1 MKKAFNKILEF
12 IKQMIT
18 SGSGVSS
25 KRVAGIIG
33 WIAFIWVIIYCTIQ
47 DKFLFLPL
55 FHILVIVSL
64 AICSSALLGL
74 ETITNIW
81 NNGKNK
87 NL

>member
-1 MKKAFNKILEF
+1 MKKVFNKILEF
-12 IKQMIT
+12 IKQMMI

-47 DKFLFLPL
+47 DKQAPL
-55 FHILVIVSL
+55 MAETL

>member
-1 MKKAFNKILEF
+1 MKKVFNKILEF
-12 IKQMIT
+12 IKQMLT

-33 WIAFIWVIIYCTIQ
+33 WISFIWVIIYCTIQ
-47 DKFLFLPL
+47 ETQAPL
-55 FHILVIVSL
+55 MADTL

>member
-1 MKKAFNKILEF
+1 MKTFFNKAIEF
-12 IKQMIT
+12 LKQMLT

-33 WIAFIWVIIYCTIQ
+33 WISFIWVIIYCTIQ
-47 DKFLFLPL
+47 ERQAPL
-55 FHILVIVSL
+55 MADTL
-64 AICSSALLGL
+64 AICSSALLGP

>member
-1 MKKAFNKILEF
+1 MKKVFNKILEF

-33 WIAFIWVIIYCTIQ
+33 WMAFIWVIIYCTIQ
-47 DKFLFLPL
+47 DKQAPL
-55 FHILVIVSL
+55 MAETL

>member
-1 MKKAFNKILEF
+1 MKKVFSKILEF

-33 WIAFIWVIIYCTIQ
+33 WMAFIWVIIYCTIQ
-47 DKFLFLPL
+47 DKQAPL
-55 FHILVIVSL
+55 MAETL

>member
-33 WIAFIWVIIYCTIQ
+33 WMAFIWVIIYCTIQ
-47 DKFLFLPL
+47 DKQAPL
-55 FHILVIVSL
+55 MAETL

>member
-1 MKKAFNKILEF
+1 MKNVFNKIIEF

-33 WIAFIWVIIYCTIQ
+33 WMAFIWVIIYCTIQ
-47 DKFLFLPL
+47 DKQAPL
-55 FHILVIVSL
+55 MAETL

>member
-12 IKQMIT
+12 IKQMMT

-33 WIAFIWVIIYCTIQ
+33 WIAFIWVVIYCTIQ
-47 DKFLFLPL
+47 DKQAPL
-55 FHILVIVSL
+55 MAETL

>member
-1 MKKAFNKILEF
+1 MKTFFNKAIEF
-12 IKQMIT
+12 LKQMLT

-33 WIAFIWVIIYCTIQ
+33 WISFIWVIIYCTIQ
-47 DKFLFLPL
+47 EKQTQLK
-55 FHILVIVSL
+55 SETL

>member
-1 MKKAFNKILEF
+1 MKTFFKKVIEF
-12 IKQMIT
+12 IKQMLT

-25 KRVAGIIG
+25 KRVAGMIG
-33 WIAFIWVIIYCTIQ
+33 WFVFLWVIIYCTIQ
-47 DKFLFLPL
+47 SKEAPL
-55 FHILVIVSL
+55 MSETL

>member
-33 WIAFIWVIIYCTIQ
+33 WIAFIWVVIYCTIQ
-47 DKFLFLPL
+47 DKQAPFMAET
-55 FHILVIVSL
+55 L

>member
-1 MKKAFNKILEF
+1 MKKVFNKILEF

-33 WIAFIWVIIYCTIQ
+33 WMAFIWVIIYCTIQ
-47 DKFLFLPL
+47 DKQAPL
-55 FHILVIVSL
+55 MAETL

-81 NNGKNK
+81 NNDKNK

>member
-1 MKKAFNKILEF
+1 MKKVFNKILEF

-47 DKFLFLPL
+47 DKQAPL
-55 FHILVIVSL
+55 MAETL

>member
-12 IKQMIT
+12 IKQMMT

-33 WIAFIWVIIYCTIQ
+33 WMAFIWVIIYCTIQ
-47 DKFLFLPL
+47 DKQAPL
-55 FHILVIVSL
+55 MAETL